1 MDRQQKCS
9 CAAGAAAGKT
19 SFDLAAVDRIVG
31 KHAGRE
37 GALLPVLRETQ
48 DLVGYLPEAVLKR
61 VALGLGLS
69 LSRVYGVATFY
80 SLFYTKPKGLYVVRV
95 CESAPCH
102 VQGAQAVIGA
112 IAEELGIGFGETTPD
127 GRFTLEM
134 VSCLGVCGVAPA
146 VMVGDRVYGNL
157 TPDTAVA
164 VIREYK

>member
-1 MDRQQKCS
+1 MDRQQKD
-9 CAAGAAAGKT
+9 
-19 SFDLAAVDRIVG
+19 SFPDVDRIVA
-31 KHAGRE
+31 KHASRE
-37 GALLPVLRETQ
+37 GALLPVLREVQ
-48 DLVGYLPEAVLKR
+48 DLVGYLPEAVMKR

-102 VQGAQAVIGA
+102 VQGAEAVVEA
-112 IAEELGIGFGETTPD
+112 IVEELGVSFGETTPD